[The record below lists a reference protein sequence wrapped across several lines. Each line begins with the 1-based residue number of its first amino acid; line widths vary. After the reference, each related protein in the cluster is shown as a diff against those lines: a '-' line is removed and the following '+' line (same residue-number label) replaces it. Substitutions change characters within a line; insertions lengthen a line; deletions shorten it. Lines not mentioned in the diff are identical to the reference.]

1 MIDDPRYLKLRRGL
15 EQLSNEQLRR
25 IIEYGNNM
33 VLDTYNYYE
42 PEGLY

>member
-1 MIDDPRYLKLRRGL
+1 LRRGL

-25 IIEYGNNM
+25 IIAYDGVM
-33 VLDTYNYYE
+33 VLDEYNYYE